1 MTPKSTDSTRR
12 VPLSDLRKGDG
23 GKVVRVL
30 TIDKETLKK
39 FAAMGIFPGVAVKL
53 IQRSPSFVFQVG
65 RSQFAVDKTLA
76 SRIEIEVVP

>member
-1 MTPKSTDSTRR
+1 M
-12 VPLSDLRKGDG
+12 SDLRKGDG